1 MRVRMHDDIQDD
13 EWVVCRVFAKSAGA
27 VKTKYNAHSRSHHHH
42 HPYTLAAD
50 PFALRHHPYMT
61 PAELAR
67 FARGTPGLHPHIQP
81 HPPGGYINLGASP
94 AMPSPHPP
102 ALHHAMT
109 TSMAMSHHLQAQPPS
124 QVMGSELQQIMTPG
138 LGGCVTMAG
147 PDGAF
152 AGTDGVRYQNLDL
165 EQLMERYWPA
175 AGAGYQV

>member
-1 MRVRMHDDIQDD
+1 MHDIQD

-27 VKTKYNAHSRSHHHH
+27 VKKYNAHSGRSHHHQ
-42 HPYTLAAD
+42 HPYTLVD

-61 PAELAR
+61 PADLAELAR

-102 ALHHAMT
+102 ALHAMAT
-109 TSMAMSHHLQAQPPS
+109 TSMAMSHHLQAPPPS
-124 QVMGSELQQIMTPG
+124 QVMGSEQQQMALG

-147 PDGAF
+147 PADGGF
-152 AGTDGVRYQNLDL
+152 AGTDGVRNQNLDL
-165 EQLMERYWPA
+165 EQLVEGYRA
-175 AGAGYQV
+175 AAGYQVYVV